1 MAARHRSRQRA
12 LQVLYQWDMTK
23 RPVDEAI
30 RAFYDTLDADQ
41 MAAAES
47 SHQAE
52 PMEEA
57 DDEGPSTPGRDE
69 FMEELARGASE
80 MAPDIDH
87 RITEKSAHW
96 KLERMP
102 IVDRNILR
110 LGIYEMSRQD
120 TPAAVVIDEALEL
133 ARQFSGEESVA
144 FINGVLDAVHKEMN
158 IPHA

>member
-12 LQVLYQWDMTK
+12 LQVLYQWDMTT
-23 RPVDEAI
+23 RPVEEAI
-30 RAFYDTLDADQ
+30 RAFYDTLDADKV
-41 MAAAES
+41 AE
-47 SHQAE
+47 E
-52 PMEEA
+52 PMEEP
-57 DDEGPSTPGRDE
+57 DELEVEESPSGSDE

-87 RITEKSAHW
+87 RISEKSAHW
-96 KLERMP
+96 KIERMP

-110 LGIYEMSRQD
+110 LGIYEMSRRE

-144 FINGVLDAVHKEMN
+144 FINGVLDAVRKEIGN
-158 IPHA
+158 

>member
-1 MAARHRSRQRA
+1 
-12 LQVLYQWDMTK
+12 MTK
-23 RPVDEAI
+23 LPVEEAI
-30 RAFYDTLDADQ
+30 RAFYDTLDADKV
-41 MAAAES
+41 AE
-47 SHQAE
+47 E
-52 PMEEA
+52 PMEEK
-57 DDEGPSTPGRDE
+57 DDDQEEDQASSSGRDE

-87 RITEKSAHW
+87 RIAEKSAHW

-102 IVDRNILR
+102 VVDRNILR

-158 IPHA
+158 IPRA

>member
-1 MAARHRSRQRA
+1 
-12 LQVLYQWDMTK
+12 MTK

-30 RAFYDTLDADQ
+30 RAFYDTLDADKV
-41 MAAAES
+41 AE
-47 SHQAE
+47 E
-52 PMEEA
+52 PMEER
-57 DDEGPSTPGRDE
+57 DDDDPPTLGRDE

-87 RITEKSAHW
+87 RIAGKSAHW
-96 KLERMP
+96 KIERMP

-158 IPHA
+158 IPRA

>member
-30 RAFYDTLDADQ
+30 RAFYDTLRADKT
-41 MAAAES
+41 AEEKVE
-47 SHQAE
+47 E
-52 PMEEA
+52 PEPE
-57 DDEGPSTPGRDE
+57 TPDGRDE

-87 RITEKSAHW
+87 RIAEKSAHW
-96 KLERMP
+96 KIERMP

-110 LGIYEMSRQD
+110 LGIYEMSRRE
-120 TPAAVVIDEALEL
+120 TPPAVVIDEALEL

-144 FINGVLDAVHKEMN
+144 FINGVLDAVHKEIRN
-158 IPHA
+158 